1 MNEVTDVRD
10 TSSRAPAS
18 QAAASASAL
27 PIDESRLTMM
37 RRVKRMP
44 LEERIALLDRLCLE
58 GTRIATRA
66 RRIK

>member
-18 QAAASASAL
+18 QAAPSAL
-27 PIDESRLTMM
+27 PIDASRLTMM

>member
-1 MNEVTDVRD
+1 MSEMTDQRD

-18 QAAASASAL
+18 QAAESAL
-27 PIDESRLTMM
+27 PIDESRLTTM